1 VINDKLQGCVA
12 RNLRCGWVVNN
23 QIKKCVG
30 LLLSLT
36 MKKINIGEC
45 LAKLQART
53 WLTRALFSAFNSV
66 VAKRTMCGLTFLA
79 TLYIEAEL
87 LFA

>member
-12 RNLRCGWVVNN
+12 RYLRCGWVVNN
-23 QIKKCVG
+23 KIKKCV
-30 LLLSLT
+30 LLSVT

-53 WLTRALFSAFNSV
+53 WLTRALSSSFNSV